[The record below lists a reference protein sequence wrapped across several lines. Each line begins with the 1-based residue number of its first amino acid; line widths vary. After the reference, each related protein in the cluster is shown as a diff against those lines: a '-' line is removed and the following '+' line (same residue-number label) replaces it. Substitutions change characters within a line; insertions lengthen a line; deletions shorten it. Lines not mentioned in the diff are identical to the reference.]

1 MTISPNLLKI
11 IKTGDAMIEEKNKK
25 TPARRD
31 IMQKPLPEILD
42 EIDSSIGIAEKA
54 ALEARKAAEDARLAG
69 EQAAEQV
76 MNKIRKLFLKMSQ
89 DITEELKI
97 SETKN

>member
-1 MTISPNLLKI
+1 
-11 IKTGDAMIEEKNKK
+11 MIEEKNKN

-42 EIDSSIGIAEKA
+42 EIDSSIGIAEKSA
-54 ALEARKAAEDARLAG
+54 FEARKAAEDARLAG

-76 MNKIRKLFLKMSQ
+76 MKKIRKLFLKMSQ
-89 DITEELKI
+89 DITEELK
-97 SETKN
+97 TG